1 MMGTIVLAPA
11 TLTLG
16 CTTVSTRV
24 KGAHPMSEPFAAE
37 PRPIPFPS
45 AVSTAD
51 LGRAE
56 DAKQRTANGLIRVA
70 ASIRES
76 AHHGTS
82 AAMTSV
88 SAEVLERAGRYL
100 HDHDVAHVRSEL
112 ATNVRKRPI
121 EAVLLAAGL
130 GFSAGVVFAGRAGRA
145 GDELGALADAGEE
158 GGAADRLAAL
168 ARRYGVDELVNYA
181 VAALR
186 GDSPEFRKSGQEF
199 DRSLPSIPEN
209 RGTPA

>member
-1 MMGTIVLAPA
+1 
-11 TLTLG
+11 
-16 CTTVSTRV
+16 
-24 KGAHPMSEPFAAE
+24 MSEPFGVE
-37 PRPIPFPS
+37 PRPIPFPT
-45 AVSTAD
+45 AVSTAEPE
-51 LGRAE
+51 RAE
-56 DAKQRTANGLIRVA
+56 AAKQRTANGLFRVA

-112 ATNVRKRPI
+112 ATTVRKRPI

-130 GFSAGVVFAGRAGRA
+130 GFSAGVVVAGRGWRA
-145 GDELGALADAGEE
+145 GNELGALADAGEE
-158 GGAADRLAAL
+158 GSAADRLAAL
-168 ARRYGVDELVNYA
+168 ARRYGVDELVNDA

-186 GDSPEFRKSGQEF
+186 GDSREFRKSGQGF
-199 DRSLPSIPEN
+199 DTSSPSTPEN
-209 RGTPA
+209 SGTPA

>member
-1 MMGTIVLAPA
+1 
-11 TLTLG
+11 
-16 CTTVSTRV
+16 
-24 KGAHPMSEPFAAE
+24 MSEPFAVE
-37 PRPIPFPS
+37 PSPIPFPLP
-45 AVSTAD
+45 VSTAEP
-51 LGRAE
+51 GQAE
-56 DAKQRTANGLIRVA
+56 DAKQRTANGLLRIA

-76 AHHGTS
+76 AHRGTS

-112 ATNVRKRPI
+112 ATTVRKRPI

-130 GFSAGVVFAGRAGRA
+130 GFSAGVVVAGRGWRA
-145 GDELGALADAGEE
+145 GNELGALADAGEE
-158 GGAADRLAAL
+158 GSAADRLAAL
-168 ARRYGVDELVNYA
+168 ARRYGVDELVNDA

-209 RGTPA
+209 SGTPA

>member
-1 MMGTIVLAPA
+1 
-11 TLTLG
+11 
-16 CTTVSTRV
+16 
-24 KGAHPMSEPFAAE
+24 MSEPFGVE
-37 PRPIPFPS
+37 PRPIPIP
-45 AVSTAD
+45 APASTAEPE
-51 LGRAE
+51 RAE
-56 DAKQRTANGLIRVA
+56 AAKQRTANGLFRVA

-76 AHHGTS
+76 AHRGTS

-88 SAEVLERAGRYL
+88 SAEVLERAGHYL

-112 ATNVRKRPI
+112 ATTVRKRPI

-158 GGAADRLAAL
+158 GRAADRLAAL
-168 ARRYGVDELVNYA
+168 ARRYGVDELVNDA

-209 RGTPA
+209 SGTPA

>member
-1 MMGTIVLAPA
+1 
-11 TLTLG
+11 
-16 CTTVSTRV
+16 
-24 KGAHPMSEPFAAE
+24 MSEPFAAE

-130 GFSAGVVFAGRAGRA
+130 GFSAGVVFAGRGWRA
-145 GDELGALADAGEE
+145 GNELGTLAEAGGE
-158 GGAADRLAAL
+158 GSAADRLAAL